1 MALTRT
7 ALTRTPDPIRPTR
20 RSSDPNRPTGVT
32 AGGGFSLC
40 GSNLRRGIM
49 CRGFILIII
58 ISGYSPITVR
68 IFYRESIGGAKNKWG
83 GVCQV
88 VGCGAGGAV

>member
-1 MALTRT
+1 
-7 ALTRTPDPIRPTR
+7 
-20 RSSDPNRPTGVT
+20 
-32 AGGGFSLC
+32 
-40 GSNLRRGIM
+40 M
-49 CRGFILIII
+49 CRGFILILIII